1 MSKPIGPYS
10 PILQAG
16 EWFITSGQIGL
27 HDGQLVSGGLE
38 AELNQIF
45 QNLKSLLA
53 GEGLTLQNIVKT
65 TVFLVNIDDYQLMNT
80 IYMQEFGS
88 HRPTRSAVAVTA
100 LPLGAV
106 VEIEAWARIE
116 MVDQTLSSA
125 YR

>member
-1 MSKPIGPYS
+1 MAKPIGPYS

-27 HDGQLVSGGLE
+27 HDGELVSGGLE
-38 AELNQIF
+38 VELAQIF
-45 QNLKSLLA
+45 QNLKALLA
-53 GEGLTLQNIVKT
+53 VKGLTLQNIVKT
-65 TVFLVNIDDYQLMNT
+65 TVFLVDINDYQRMNT

-88 HRPTRSAVAVTA
+88 HRPTRSAVVVAA

-116 MVDQTLSSA
+116 IDDQTVSNA
-125 YR
+125 

>member
-10 PILQAG
+10 PMLQSG

-65 TVFLVNIDDYQLMNT
+65 TVFLVDIDDYQLMNT

-88 HRPTRSAVAVTA
+88 HRPSRSAVAVTA

-116 MVDQTLSSA
+116 MADQTLSSA
-125 YR
+125 

>member
-27 HDGQLVSGGLE
+27 QDGQLVSGGLE

-65 TVFLVNIDDYQLMNT
+65 TVFLVDIDDYQLMNT
-80 IYMQEFGS
+80 IYMQEFSS

-116 MVDQTLSSA
+116 MADQTLSSA
-125 YR
+125 

>member
-65 TVFLVNIDDYQLMNT
+65 TVFLVDIDDYQLMNT
-80 IYMQEFGS
+80 VYMQEFGS
-88 HRPTRSAVAVTA
+88 HRPTRSAIAVTA

-106 VEIEAWARIE
+106 VEIEAWARVEIA
-116 MVDQTLSSA
+116 DQTLSSA
-125 YR
+125 